1 MAKMRLQFWR
11 ETLDDI
17 FKDKPPKQPVAMALL
32 KVGAIHISLVYCI
45 FISGI
50 SSESFL

>member
-17 FKDKPPKQPVAMALL
+17 YKDKAPKQPVAMALL
-32 KVGAIHISLVYCI
+32 KVTLEMLYIHLLYNCLISH
-45 FISGI
+45 
-50 SSESFL
+50 